1 MSVQTGGGGG
11 GGLASAPVLA
21 VRHGEV
27 DDKDDCDEDDQTAAA
42 QPELHLQVSDEDH

>member
-11 GGLASAPVLA
+11 GGLVSAPVLA

-27 DDKDDCDEDDQTAAA
+27 DDKDDCDEDD
-42 QPELHLQVSDEDH
+42 